1 MSSARYQVQTFTF
14 FIRQPILILVREVSK
29 HKCPH
34 NCLNYGIIPKKR
46 KTKETTVEQ
55 VYWEQVKT

>member
-55 VYWEQVKT
+55 VYWEEVET